1 MAVTEQAPAVDA
13 RRRWIS
19 ALAQAEPEELERIFE
34 LAGSPRAA
42 RWVRR
47 PEPGLVMVRG
57 RAGGAGQVFNVGEMT
72 ATRCA
77 VQIEGS
83 DAIGYAMVAGR
94 DERKA
99 ELAAMLDALFQSGS
113 EELAGEVV
121 ATLTQARAERQAGE
135 AAKAAATRVDFFT
148 LVRGD

>member
-1 MAVTEQAPAVDA
+1 MAATEQPPAADA

-19 ALAQAEPEELERIFE
+19 ALAQAEPEELERIVE
-34 LAGSPRAA
+34 RAGSPQAA
-42 RWVRR
+42 RWVRA
-47 PEPGLVMVRG
+47 PEFGLVMVRG
-57 RAGGAGQVFNVGEMT
+57 RAGGAGELFNLGEMT

-94 DERKA
+94 DQRKA
-99 ELAAMLDALFQSGS
+99 ELAAILDAVFQSG
-113 EELAGEVV
+113 EEDLAGEAVT
-121 ATLTQARAERQAGE
+121 TLTQSRAERRADE